1 MSDLKKLNNAIA
13 GIDDGLLADA
23 MSSSETKQSGGRLR
37 AVLGAVASTPHTAM
51 SRHRSSCQWAP
62 RGRSKR

>member
-23 MSSSETKQSGGRLR
+23 MSSSETKQS
-37 AVLGAVASTPHTAM
+37 VSVTTSSSW
-51 SRHRSSCQWAP
+51 SRYARSIWA
-62 RGRSKR
+62 